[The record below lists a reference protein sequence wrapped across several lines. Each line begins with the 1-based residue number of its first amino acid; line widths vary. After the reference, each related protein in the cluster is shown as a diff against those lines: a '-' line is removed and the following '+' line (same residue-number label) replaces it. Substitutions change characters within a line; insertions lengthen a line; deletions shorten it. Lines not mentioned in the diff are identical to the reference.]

1 MDFWAYFFFRIILN
15 TYICDGLII
24 SLTVWCVLN
33 SSSLYIFIYTHFIGA
48 SFFYLVYILTIIC
61 TRIGTN
67 SYYELVNY

>member
-48 SFFYLVYILTIIC
+48 SFFLSCVYP
-61 TRIGTN
+61 
-67 SYYELVNY
+67 YYNMHTYRDQFLLWTC